1 MVRLCEVEGFI
12 PRYHEEESPDI
23 VDITIKDI
31 SQYVEH
37 LVKSELN
44 LGTLIESALKQM
56 QHEQD
61 KAESEGDEDIW
72 ETEVELSDNNYN
84 EFSQMLQEDYEAD
97 YKGEE

>member
-1 MVRLCEVEGFI
+1 
-12 PRYHEEESPDI
+12 
-23 VDITIKDI
+23 
-31 SQYVEH
+31 
-37 LVKSELN
+37 
-44 LGTLIESALKQM
+44 M

-84 EFSQMLQEDYEAD
+84 EFSEMLQEDYEAD